1 MRLLVGIL
9 GFAIVLAAGTTWAE
23 DSNVPAPAGKA
34 AVQPA
39 PSMDATV
46 QMKRMDQQMKKMRA
60 LQDRM
65 VRAATPDERQ
75 KIMAE
80 QHKAIQDG
88 MRVISQMMAAM
99 SGSGALGEKAD
110 PSDPN
115 GVIQMMQTGI
125 DLMALMTQMMMDQ
138 LGLITPPKGPTSAP
152 PK

>member
-1 MRLLVGIL
+1 MG
-9 GFAIVLAAGTTWAE
+9 
-23 DSNVPAPAGKA
+23 
-34 AVQPA
+34 
-39 PSMDATV
+39 
-46 QMKRMDQQMKKMRA
+46 RMDQQMKKMRA

-65 VRAATPDERQ
+65 IRAATPDERQ

-88 MRVISQMMAAM
+88 MRAISQMMAAM
-99 SGSGALGEKAD
+99 SGADALGEKAD

-138 LGLITPPKGPTSAP
+138 LGRITPPKGLTSAP
-152 PK
+152 AK